1 MSKRMKALS
10 SVETPGR
17 AVVDR
22 TAWLEAAR
30 EALIESGIDSVKIE
44 PLALRLEISRS
55 SFYWHFKNRRDLLD
69 ALLTH
74 WKDVNENALREAV
87 ERQELTKEDPETVA
101 RVRLQLLTDLFIY
114 ETTFSSKFDLA
125 VREWARKD
133 TSVAQEVTRIDK
145 ERIALFQKI
154 FLDVGYSTFDSLARA
169 KILYFHQIGYYIV
182 DLKES
187 TAVRQRIARRYLEIL
202 SGLKF
207 S

>member
-1 MSKRMKALS
+1 MSKKPKATVSADLS
-10 SVETPGR
+10 GR

-22 TAWLEAAR
+22 TAWLEVAR

-44 PLALRLEISRS
+44 PLAARLEISRS

-69 ALLTH
+69 ALLKH
-74 WKDVNENALREAV
+74 WKDVNDKALHDVV
-87 ERQELTKEDPETVA
+87 ERQATTKDDPETVA
-101 RVRLQLLTDLFIY
+101 RLRLQLLTDLFIY
-114 ETTFSSKFDLA
+114 ETAFSSKFDLA

-133 TSVAQEVTRIDK
+133 TQVAEEVTRIDK

-154 FLDVGYSTFDSLARA
+154 FLDAGYSKFDSLARA

-207 S
+207 

>member
-1 MSKRMKALS
+1 MSKKSKAAVSADVS
-10 SVETPGR
+10 SGR

-22 TAWLEAAR
+22 TAWLEVAR

-44 PLALRLEISRS
+44 PLAARLEISRS

-69 ALLTH
+69 SLLKH
-74 WKDVNENALREAV
+74 WKDVNDKALHDV
-87 ERQELTKEDPETVA
+87 IERQATTKDDPETVA
-101 RVRLQLLTDLFIY
+101 RLRLQLLTDLFIY
-114 ETTFSSKFDLA
+114 ETAFSSKFDLA

-133 TSVAQEVTRIDK
+133 TLVAEEVTRIDK

-154 FLDVGYSTFDSLARA
+154 FLDAGYSKFDSLARA

-207 S
+207 